1 MTDAPSQRPDQDS
14 LGGQPALQPA
24 GASPQPAP
32 VMTADPLPAPMQG
45 QAVLAGSM
53 PATPPAVRID
63 PGKIAQIQRQL
74 DIKDTAQITQFGERA
89 QRDVAGFADRVLEQT
104 RNRELGDTGE
114 LLSDVIAKAR
124 GLDPADLQK
133 AGFFGR
139 TAGAMR
145 RRVHRF
151 RSKFETVANQIDRI
165 TIELEKRT
173 DTLRRDVTMLDGL
186 HEQTRQSI
194 GELDAY
200 IEAGKQYAEEFRRT
214 RLPELQQAATVRSE
228 GTGRPHG
235 RPAVPDA
242 VQALD
247 RLEKRVLYLQ
257 QARQIGIQQLPQIRI
272 VQNGDATLIES
283 LQASVN
289 LTIPAWKQKMVLL
302 LGLQRQSEA
311 LALQKAGHRRHQ
323 RDAAPV
329 LEMMKTQAIAIEEQS
344 QKGIVDIET
353 LAKTNQDLIDTI
365 EGVLSIQA
373 EGRRKRVQV
382 EQEMERR
389 PRRCARRSRV
399 APQLT

>member
-1 MTDAPSQRPDQDS
+1 MTDLPAQGPLQ
-14 LGGQPALQPA
+14 GQPQPT
-24 GASPQPAP
+24 PQPAP
-32 VMTADPLPAPMQG
+32 QAPSTTTAEPLPEPMQG
-45 QAVLAGSM
+45 QAVLAG
-53 PATPPAVRID
+53 ATTAAPPAVRTD

-194 GELDAY
+194 SELDAY
-200 IEAGKQYAEEFRRT
+200 IEAGKQYAEEFKRT

-228 GTGRPHG
+228 GTEDLM
-235 RPAVPDA
+235 AAQAYQDA

-283 LQASVN
+283 LQASIN

-311 LALQKAGHRRHQ
+311 LAMQKAVT
-323 RDAAPV
+323 DATNDMLRQAS
-329 LEMMKTQAIAIEEQS
+329 EMMKTQAIAIEEQS

-353 LAKTNQDLIDTI
+353 LNKTNQDLIDTI
-365 EGVLSIQA
+365 EGVLRTQA
-373 EGRRKRVQV
+373 EGRRKRVQI
-382 EQEMERR
+382 EAEMERQTEALR
-389 PRRCARRSRV
+389 QTLAR